1 MSTGPGYFWKQDDT
15 GAGFAVE
22 NFLVIYCE
30 MMDTIL
36 GEGGLDI
43 ILDGLEQI

>member
-1 MSTGPGYFWKQDDT
+1 LDKLETGPGYFWKQDDT

-36 GEGGLDI
+36 KRVKGRGVLI
-43 ILDGLEQI
+43 